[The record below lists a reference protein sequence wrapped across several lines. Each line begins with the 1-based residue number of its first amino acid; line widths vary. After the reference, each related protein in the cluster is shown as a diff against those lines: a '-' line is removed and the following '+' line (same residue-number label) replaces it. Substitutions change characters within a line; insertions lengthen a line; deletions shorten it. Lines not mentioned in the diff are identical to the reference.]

1 MSDSTNPIQ
10 KIPTQVH
17 SITWEA
23 PGIHSFEL
31 RSPDGASLPAFTA
44 GAHVDLYLG
53 NGMVRSYSLVN
64 AQGETH
70 RYVVGVNRD
79 VASRGGSRYMH
90 DTVKVGDALTVSA
103 PRNNFPLIESAPH
116 SVFFAGGIGIT
127 PMYCMMQR
135 MAGLKASW
143 QLFYTCRTPQHAAY
157 HDAIEVLGK
166 AAGQPVVF
174 NYDQVPGGKMLD
186 LKTIIAAMAPT
197 THLYCCG
204 PLPMLAAFEEACK
217 GRAEET
223 VHLEYFAARETAATG
238 GGFKV
243 VLARSGK
250 TVFVAEGK
258 TILDALLD
266 AGENAPYSCMEGVCG
281 SCETK
286 VISGTPDHRDMI
298 LTENERKAGKT
309 MMICCSGSKSA
320 ELVLD
325 L

>member
-1 MSDSTNPIQ
+1 MSDTSNPIQ
-10 KIPTQVH
+10 KIETRLQA
-17 SITWEA
+17 ITWEA

-31 RSPDGASLPAFTA
+31 RRPDGGALPVFTA
-44 GAHVDLYLG
+44 GAHIDLYLG

-70 RYVVGVNRD
+70 RYIVGVNRD
-79 VASRGGSRYMH
+79 VASRGGSRYLH
-90 DTVKVGDALTVSA
+90 DTLKVGDSLTISA
-103 PRNNFPLIESAPH
+103 PRNNFPLNESAPH
-116 SVFFAGGIGIT
+116 SVFIAGGIGVT
-127 PMYCMMQR
+127 PMYCMVQR
-135 MAGLKASW
+135 MAALKASW
-143 QLFYTCRTPQHAAY
+143 QLFYSSRTPQHAAY
-157 HDAIEVLGK
+157 REGIEALGK
-166 AAGQPVVF
+166 AAGQQVVF

-186 LKTIIAAMAPT
+186 LKALIAGMAPSA
-197 THLYCCG
+197 HLYCCG

-223 VHLEYFAARETAATG
+223 VHVEYFSAREAAATG
-238 GGFKV
+238 GGFNV

-250 TVFVAEGK
+250 KVFVAEGK

-266 AGENAPYSCMEGVCG
+266 AGENAPFSCMEGVCG

-286 VISGTPDHRDMI
+286 VVSGTPDHRDMI
-298 LTENERKAGKT
+298 LTDSERKAGKT